1 MADRS
6 AIAMSVLK
14 RRVCILSSKEAIEHR
29 QSNRADC
36 RSHSHCWYDT
46 ALAYVVQGDA
56 VWTNRARMAIQMDI
70 KKWTPRESDGYS
82 VLQLVSD

>member
-1 MADRS
+1 
-6 AIAMSVLK
+6 MSVLK

-29 QSNRADC
+29 QSSRAEC
-36 RSHSHCWYDT
+36 GAHAHCQYST
-46 ALAYVVQGDA
+46 ALSYVVQGDA

-70 KKWTPRESDGYS
+70 KKWTPRASDGYS

>member
-1 MADRS
+1 MH
-6 AIAMSVLK
+6 K
-14 RRVCILSSKEAIEHR
+14 RVCILSSKEAIEHR
-29 QSNRADC
+29 QSSRAEC
-36 RSHSHCWYDT
+36 GAHAHCQYST
-46 ALAYVVQGDA
+46 ALSYVVQGDA